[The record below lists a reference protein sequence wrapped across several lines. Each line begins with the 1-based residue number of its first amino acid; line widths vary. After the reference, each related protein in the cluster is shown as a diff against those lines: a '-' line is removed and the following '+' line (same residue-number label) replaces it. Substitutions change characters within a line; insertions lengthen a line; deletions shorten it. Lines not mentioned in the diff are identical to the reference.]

1 MGWRKESKDR
11 SLQDLARTFGLPS
24 LENKADVGLVKNYQS
39 IADSFDIEIDSISR
53 KELNFI
59 KKQADDNGNKMAEK
73 KPKNLI
79 IFLRDQVRPEDHW
92 PMAEV

>member
-11 SLQDLARTFGLPS
+11 SLQDLARTFGLPP
-24 LENKADVGLVKNYQS
+24 LETKADVGLIKNYQS

-53 KELNFI
+53 KDLNFV
-59 KKQADDNGNKMAEK
+59 KKQANANSKKMADK

-79 IFLRDQVRPEDHW
+79 IFCETR
-92 PMAEV
+92 